1 MLRIIFVSFLE
12 FLLDILIWFKDNLR
26 VFIGLIQ
33 ISIPYLMYWLG
44 YKQGF
49 MVAFLII
56 PILSFLIQVIMNRT
70 NDKIG
75 KGREIPIPE
84 SKFTQEDSDGEV
96 SIDTNRLQEM
106 ILYVA
111 DVESYLER
119 KHLI

>member
-1 MLRIIFVSFLE
+1 
-12 FLLDILIWFKDNLR
+12 
-26 VFIGLIQ
+26 
-33 ISIPYLMYWLG
+33 MYWLC
-44 YKQGF
+44 YKY
-49 MVAFLII
+49 AFNVFVLII
-56 PILSFLIQVIMNRT
+56 PIASFLIQVIMNRV

-96 SIDTNRLQEM
+96 SIDTHRLQEM